1 VLRRLLHELKHHVP
15 FTLGGTVVGA
25 AIMAAM
31 SWAHVDHEVSETL
44 FVIVHPAHVLLSAV
58 ATAGMYRLHGKGQ
71 WWATLAIGF
80 VGSIGI
86 ATLSDSVIP
95 YAGEILLGLEH
106 AHVHAGFLEEWYL
119 VCPLA
124 VAGSVVAYMRPRTT
138 FPHAG
143 HVLLSTWAS
152 LMHMTAAMGGGASP
166 GAIAALAAF
175 LFLAVWIPCCA
186 SDIVFPLLFV
196 PRRDWPA
203 CGCGRGGDNPPS
215 PPPAA
220 C

>member
-1 VLRRLLHELKHHVP
+1 MLKRLLHELKHHVP

-25 AIMAAM
+25 GIMVWM
-31 SWAHVDHEVSETL
+31 SWAQVGHHVSETL
-44 FVIVHPAHVLLSAV
+44 FGIVHPAHVFLSAV
-58 ATAGMYRLHGKGQ
+58 ATAGMYRIHGKGG

-86 ATLSDSVIP
+86 ATLSDSIIP
-95 YAGEILLGLEH
+95 YAGEALLRLEH

-124 VAGSVVAYMRPRTT
+124 VAGAAIAYVRPRTT
-138 FPHAG
+138 LPHAG

-152 LMHMTAAMGGGASP
+152 LMHMTAAMGADTSAGV
-166 GAIAALAAF
+166 IAALAAF
-175 LFLAVWIPCCA
+175 LFLAVWIPCCT

-196 PRRDWPA
+196 PRSDWPA
-203 CGCGRGGDNPPS
+203 CGCGHGAED
-215 PPPAA
+215 A
-220 C
+220 